1 MAVGTS
7 KTLLPVM
14 VSIIKCPFFQ
24 YDKKCACPHPVA
36 PRIISITTTAIEFS
50 YDFGGKR
57 YYVSIG
63 PGNEFGETF
72 IVLAGKIEGILVR
85 CDVSVNSR
93 ERMDRFD
100 ILVKPYWAHRGAS
113 HFLDLV
119 REGYYDGVVFHRMV
133 PNFLTQFG
141 IARDYDARTKARKN
155 AIRDDRALGIKL
167 KPGYLS
173 FAGNGVNSRT
183 TEIFVVN
190 PGVSEADLKE
200 LGKNGWERPFGFIVG
215 DVNNSAISNVY
226 SGYGDMFPFGNGKP
240 FSVAVCC
247 SFWRRDIWQF

>member
-1 MAVGTS
+1 
-7 KTLLPVM
+7 M
-14 VSIIKCPFFQ
+14 VSIIN
-24 YDKKCACPHPVA
+24 YDL
-36 PRIISITTTAIEFS
+36 
-50 YDFGGKR
+50 GGKR

-85 CDVSVNSR
+85 CDLSVNSR
-93 ERMDRFD
+93 ERMDRLD

-133 PNFLTQFG
+133 PNLLTQFG
-141 IARDYDARTKARKN
+141 IARDYNARTKARKN
-155 AIRDDRALGIKL
+155 TIRDDRALGIKFE
-167 KPGYLS
+167 PGYLS

-183 TEIFVVN
+183 TEVFVVN

-200 LGKNGWERPFGFIVG
+200 FGKNSWERPFGFIVG

-226 SGYGDMFPFGNGKP
+226 SGYGDMFPFGNGPDSNKIYDVDGYTTYIP
-240 FSVAVCC
+240 QEFPKLDYIDRCYIVDEVRLGNGMSNGEL
-247 SFWRRDIWQF
+247 